1 MVFLV
6 LKNTQSTELEK
17 NNKSRRTSAGVAD
30 KNCKSQCQIERFY
43 FGTIF
48 LNKIF
53 CVLNYGREKLVF
65 KSFRNLMLLFSV
77 ALLMAP
83 VSAKEISSA
92 KPERQGFSSERLEK
106 LTQLMNARVD
116 DGTMVGGMGVIA
128 RNGKIIYSQ
137 TYGQA
142 DREAGKAMTD
152 DAIYRIYSMTKPIT
166 GVALMMLYEE
176 GKFRLNDPIAMY
188 IPEMADL
195 RVALSTAGTGTV
207 SDGTSSTA
215 IGSGDETLVGQTR
228 KAIRQPTIRDLMTHT
243 AGLTY
248 GVFGNTEV
256 DQAYMQAGLLG
267 DMDLKEFVTV
277 LGQLPLQYDPGSQWH
292 YSVSVD
298 VQGYLVEVFSGM
310 KFGEF
315 LQQRIFAPLD
325 MKDTAFKVNE
335 VNKDRLTQL
344 YKPEGV
350 TATNYFSPSTGD
362 GLEVAD
368 AFVSASYLY
377 GGKFE
382 SGGGGL
388 VATARDYL
396 RFSQMMLNGGE
407 LDGVRIL
414 SPKTVDLMT
423 TNHIGDLGLGYGSNG
438 IGFGLDFGVV
448 LNPGDV
454 GEVGS
459 VGEYSWGGAAGTRFW
474 IDPQEQ
480 LIGLF
485 MVQSIPHRT
494 RLADD
499 FKVMTYQALIEKE

>member
-1 MVFLV
+1 MMTVIKTARNLV
-6 LKNTQSTELEK
+6 LVL
-17 NNKSRRTSAGVAD
+17 AVMLVVAP
-30 KNCKSQCQIERFY
+30 
-43 FGTIF
+43 
-48 LNKIF
+48 
-53 CVLNYGREKLVF
+53 
-65 KSFRNLMLLFSV
+65 
-77 ALLMAP
+77 A
-83 VSAKEISSA
+83 SAKEMSST

-106 LTQLMNARVD
+106 LTQLMNAKVE
-116 DGTMVGGMGVIA
+116 DGTMVGGMGMIA

-152 DAIYRIYSMTKPIT
+152 DAIYRIYSMSKPIT

-188 IPEMADL
+188 IPEMANL
-195 RVALSTAGTGTV
+195 QVALSTAGTGIV
-207 SDGTSSTA
+207 SDGTTSTT
-215 IGSGDETLVGQTR
+215 IGAGDKSLIGQTR
-228 KAIRQPTIRDLMTHT
+228 KPTRQPTIRDLMTHT

-256 DQAYMQAGLLG
+256 DQAYRKAGLLG
-267 DMDLKEFVTV
+267 DMDLKEFVTA
-277 LGQLPLQYDPGSQWH
+277 LGKLPLQYDPGSQWH

-298 VQGYLVEVFSGM
+298 VQGYLVEVLSGM
-310 KFGEF
+310 KFSEF

-325 MKDTAFKVNE
+325 MKDTAFKINE
-335 VNKDRLTQL
+335 GNKDRLTQL

-350 TATNYFSPSTGD
+350 TADNYFSPATGS

-368 AFVSASYLY
+368 AFISAGYIY

-388 VATARDYL
+388 VATARDYM

-423 TNHIGDLGLGYGSNG
+423 ANHIGDMGLGFGRKG
-438 IGFGLDFGVV
+438 VGFGLDFAVV
-448 LNPGDV
+448 LNPGEV
-454 GEVGS
+454 GEVS
-459 VGEYSWGGAAGTRFW
+459 SAGEYNWGGAAGTRFW

-494 RLADD
+494 RLAGD
-499 FKVMTYQALIEKE
+499 FKVMTYQALVEKE

>member
-1 MVFLV
+1 MFV
-6 LKNTQSTELEK
+6 LKN
-17 NNKSRRTSAGVAD
+17 
-30 KNCKSQCQIERFY
+30 I
-43 FGTIF
+43 
-48 LNKIF
+48 
-53 CVLNYGREKLVF
+53 
-65 KSFRNLMLLFSV
+65 RNLVLVLAMMLMV
-77 ALLMAP
+77 APAG
-83 VSAKEISSA
+83 AKEMGST
-92 KPERQGFSSERLEK
+92 KPERQGFSGERLAK
-106 LTQLMNARVD
+106 LTQLMNAKVE
-116 DGTMVGGMGVIA
+116 DGTMVGGMGMIA

-152 DAIYRIYSMTKPIT
+152 DAIYRIYSMSKPIT

-188 IPEMADL
+188 IPEMANL
-195 RVALSTAGTGTV
+195 QVALSTAGSGII
-207 SDGTSSTA
+207 SDGTTSSS
-215 IGSGDETLVGQTR
+215 IGGGDESLVGQTR
-228 KAIRQPTIRDLMTHT
+228 KAVRQPTIRDLMTHT

-256 DQAYMQAGLLG
+256 DQAYRKAGLLG
-267 DMDLKEFVTV
+267 DMDLKEFVTA
-277 LGQLPLQYDPGSQWH
+277 LGKLPLQYDPGSQWH

-298 VQGYLVEVFSGM
+298 VQGYLVEVLSGM
-310 KFGEF
+310 KFSEF

-335 VNKDRLTQL
+335 GNKGRLTQL

-350 TATNYFSPSTGD
+350 NANNFFAPSTGD

-368 AFVSASYLY
+368 AFVSAGYIY
-377 GGKFE
+377 GSKFE

-388 VATARDYL
+388 IATARDYM
-396 RFSQMMLNGGE
+396 RFSQMMLNGGV
-407 LDGVRIL
+407 LNGVRIL

-423 TNHIGDLGLGYGSNG
+423 TNHIGDLGLSYGRKG
-438 IGFGLDFGVV
+438 IGFGLDFAVV
-448 LNPGDV
+448 LNPGEV
-454 GEVGS
+454 GEVS
-459 VGEYSWGGAAGTRFW
+459 SAGEYNWGGAAGTRFW

-499 FKVMTYQALIEKE
+499 FKVMTYQALVEKE

>member
-1 MVFLV
+1 MFM
-6 LKNTQSTELEK
+6 
-17 NNKSRRTSAGVAD
+17 
-30 KNCKSQCQIERFY
+30 
-43 FGTIF
+43 
-48 LNKIF
+48 
-53 CVLNYGREKLVF
+53 F
-65 KSFRNLMLLFSV
+65 KKVRNLLIGLAVMLV
-77 ALLMAP
+77 MAP
-83 VSAKEISSA
+83 VSAKEMSST
-92 KPERQGFSSERLEK
+92 KPERQGFSSERLAK
-106 LTQLMNARVD
+106 LTQLMNAKVE
-116 DGTMVGGMGVIA
+116 DGTMVGGMGMIA

-142 DREAGKAMTD
+142 DREAGKVMTD
-152 DAIYRIYSMTKPIT
+152 DAIYRIYSMSKPIT

-188 IPEMADL
+188 IPEMANL
-195 RVALSTAGTGTV
+195 PVALSTGGTGVV
-207 SDGTSSTA
+207 SDGTTSIA
-215 IGSGDETLVGQTR
+215 IGSGDESLVGQTR
-228 KAIRQPTIRDLMTHT
+228 KAKRQPTIRDLMTHT

-248 GVFGNTEV
+248 GIFGNTEV
-256 DQAYMQAGLLG
+256 DQAYRKAGLLG

-277 LGQLPLQYDPGSQWH
+277 LGKLPLQYDPGSQWH

-298 VQGYLVEVFSGM
+298 VQGYLVEVLSGM
-310 KFGEF
+310 KFSEF
-315 LQQRIFAPLD
+315 LEQRIFAPLD
-325 MKDTAFKVNE
+325 MQDTAFKVNE
-335 VNKDRLTQL
+335 GNKDRLAQL

-350 TATNYFSPSTGD
+350 KADNYFSPATGS
-362 GLEVAD
+362 GLEIAD
-368 AFVSASYLY
+368 AFISAGYIY

-423 TNHIGDLGLGYGSNG
+423 TNHIGDLGLGYGSKG
-438 IGFGLDFGVV
+438 IGFGLDFAVV
-448 LNPGDV
+448 LNPGEL
-454 GEVGS
+454 GEVS
-459 VGEYSWGGAAGTRFW
+459 SAGEYNWGGAAGTRFW

-499 FKVMTYQALIEKE
+499 FKVMTYQALVEKE

>member
-1 MVFLV
+1 MMTVIKTARNLV
-6 LKNTQSTELEK
+6 LVL
-17 NNKSRRTSAGVAD
+17 AVMLVVAP
-30 KNCKSQCQIERFY
+30 
-43 FGTIF
+43 
-48 LNKIF
+48 
-53 CVLNYGREKLVF
+53 
-65 KSFRNLMLLFSV
+65 
-77 ALLMAP
+77 A
-83 VSAKEISSA
+83 SAKEMSST

-106 LTQLMNARVD
+106 LTQLMNAKVE
-116 DGTMVGGMGVIA
+116 DGTMVGGMGMIA

-152 DAIYRIYSMTKPIT
+152 DAIYRIYSMSKPIT

-188 IPEMADL
+188 IPEMANL
-195 RVALSTAGTGTV
+195 QVALSTAGTGIV
-207 SDGTSSTA
+207 SDGTTSTT
-215 IGSGDETLVGQTR
+215 IGAGDKSLIGQTR
-228 KAIRQPTIRDLMTHT
+228 KPTRQPTIRDLMTHT

-256 DQAYMQAGLLG
+256 DQAYRKAGLLG
-267 DMDLKEFVTV
+267 DMDLKEFVTA
-277 LGQLPLQYDPGSQWH
+277 LGKLPLQYDPGSQWH

-298 VQGYLVEVFSGM
+298 VQGYLVEVLSGM
-310 KFGEF
+310 KFSEF

-325 MKDTAFKVNE
+325 MKDTAFKINE
-335 VNKDRLTQL
+335 GNKDRLTQL

-350 TATNYFSPSTGD
+350 TADNYFSPATGS

-368 AFVSASYLY
+368 AFISAGYIY

-423 TNHIGDLGLGYGSNG
+423 TNHIGDLGLGYGSKG
-438 IGFGLDFGVV
+438 IGFGLDFAVV
-448 LNPGDV
+448 LNPGEV
-454 GEVGS
+454 GEVS
-459 VGEYSWGGAAGTRFW
+459 SAGEYNWGGAAGTRFW

-499 FKVMTYQALIEKE
+499 FKVMTYQALVEKE

>member
-1 MVFLV
+1 MMTVIKRARNLV
-6 LKNTQSTELEK
+6 LVL
-17 NNKSRRTSAGVAD
+17 AVMLVVAP
-30 KNCKSQCQIERFY
+30 
-43 FGTIF
+43 
-48 LNKIF
+48 
-53 CVLNYGREKLVF
+53 
-65 KSFRNLMLLFSV
+65 
-77 ALLMAP
+77 A
-83 VSAKEISSA
+83 SAKEMSST

-106 LTQLMNARVD
+106 LTQLMNAKVE

-188 IPEMADL
+188 IPEMANL
-195 RVALSTAGTGTV
+195 QVALSTAGTGIV
-207 SDGTSSTA
+207 SDGTTSTT
-215 IGSGDETLVGQTR
+215 IGSGDESLVGQTR
-228 KAIRQPTIRDLMTHT
+228 KPTRQPTIRDLMTHT

-256 DQAYMQAGLLG
+256 DQAYRKAGLLG
-267 DMDLKEFVTV
+267 DMDLKEFVTA
-277 LGQLPLQYDPGSQWH
+277 LGKLPLQYDPGSQWH

-298 VQGYLVEVFSGM
+298 VQGYLVEVLSGM
-310 KFGEF
+310 KFSEF
-315 LQQRIFAPLD
+315 LQQRIFGPLD

-335 VNKDRLTQL
+335 GNKDRLTQL
-344 YKPEGV
+344 YKPKGV
-350 TATNYFSPSTGD
+350 TADNYFSPATGS

-368 AFVSASYLY
+368 AFISAGYIY

-388 VATARDYL
+388 IATARDYL

-423 TNHIGDLGLGYGSNG
+423 TNHIGDMGLGFGRKG
-438 IGFGLDFGVV
+438 VGFGLDFAVV
-448 LNPGDV
+448 LNPGEV
-454 GEVGS
+454 GEVS
-459 VGEYSWGGAAGTRFW
+459 SAGEYNWGGAAGTRFW

-499 FKVMTYQALIEKE
+499 FKVMTYQALVEKE

>member
-1 MVFLV
+1 MMTVIKTARNLV
-6 LKNTQSTELEK
+6 LVL
-17 NNKSRRTSAGVAD
+17 AVMLVVAP
-30 KNCKSQCQIERFY
+30 
-43 FGTIF
+43 
-48 LNKIF
+48 
-53 CVLNYGREKLVF
+53 
-65 KSFRNLMLLFSV
+65 
-77 ALLMAP
+77 A
-83 VSAKEISSA
+83 SAKEMSST

-106 LTQLMNARVD
+106 LTQLMNAKVE
-116 DGTMVGGMGVIA
+116 DGTMVGGMGMIA

-188 IPEMADL
+188 IPEMANL
-195 RVALSTAGTGTV
+195 QVALSTAGTGIV
-207 SDGTSSTA
+207 SDGTTSTT
-215 IGSGDETLVGQTR
+215 IGSGDESLVGQTR
-228 KAIRQPTIRDLMTHT
+228 KPTRQPTIRDLMTHT

-256 DQAYMQAGLLG
+256 DQAYRKAGLLG
-267 DMDLKEFVTV
+267 DMDLKEFVTA
-277 LGQLPLQYDPGSQWH
+277 LGKLPLQYDPGSQWH

-298 VQGYLVEVFSGM
+298 VQGYLVEVLSGM
-310 KFGEF
+310 KFSEF
-315 LQQRIFAPLD
+315 LQQRIFGPLD

-335 VNKDRLTQL
+335 GNKDRLTQL
-344 YKPEGV
+344 YKPKGV
-350 TATNYFSPSTGD
+350 TVDNYFSPATGS

-368 AFVSASYLY
+368 AFISAGYIY

-382 SGGGGL
+382 SGGAGL
-388 VATARDYL
+388 IATARDYL

-423 TNHIGDLGLGYGSNG
+423 TNHIGDMGLGFGRKG
-438 IGFGLDFGVV
+438 VGFGLDFAVV
-448 LNPGDV
+448 LNPGEV
-454 GEVGS
+454 GEVS
-459 VGEYSWGGAAGTRFW
+459 SAGEYNWGGAAGTRFW

-499 FKVMTYQALIEKE
+499 FKVMTYQALVEKE

>member
-1 MVFLV
+1 MFM
-6 LKNTQSTELEK
+6 
-17 NNKSRRTSAGVAD
+17 
-30 KNCKSQCQIERFY
+30 
-43 FGTIF
+43 
-48 LNKIF
+48 
-53 CVLNYGREKLVF
+53 F
-65 KSFRNLMLLFSV
+65 KKVRNLLIGLAVMLV
-77 ALLMAP
+77 MAP
-83 VSAKEISSA
+83 VSAKEMSST
-92 KPERQGFSSERLEK
+92 KPERQGFSSERLAK
-106 LTQLMNARVD
+106 LTQLMNAKVE
-116 DGTMVGGMGVIA
+116 DGTMVGGMGMIA

-142 DREAGKAMTD
+142 DREAGKVMTD
-152 DAIYRIYSMTKPIT
+152 DAIYRIYSMSKPIT

-188 IPEMADL
+188 IPEMANL
-195 RVALSTAGTGTV
+195 PVALSTGGTGVV
-207 SDGTSSTA
+207 SDGTTSIA
-215 IGSGDETLVGQTR
+215 IGSGDESLVGQTR
-228 KAIRQPTIRDLMTHT
+228 KAKRQPTIRDLMTHT

-248 GVFGNTEV
+248 GIFGNTEV
-256 DQAYMQAGLLG
+256 DQAYRKAGLLG

-277 LGQLPLQYDPGSQWH
+277 LGKLPLQYDPGSQWH

-298 VQGYLVEVFSGM
+298 VQGYLVEVLSGM
-310 KFGEF
+310 KFSEF
-315 LQQRIFAPLD
+315 LEQRIFAPLD
-325 MKDTAFKVNE
+325 MQDTAFKVNE
-335 VNKDRLTQL
+335 GNKDRLAQL

-350 TATNYFSPSTGD
+350 TADNYFSPATGS
-362 GLEVAD
+362 GLEIAD
-368 AFVSASYLY
+368 AFISAGYIY

-423 TNHIGDLGLGYGSNG
+423 TNHIGDLGLGYGREG
-438 IGFGLDFGVV
+438 MGFGLDFAVV
-448 LNPGDV
+448 LNPGEV
-454 GEVGS
+454 GEVS
-459 VGEYSWGGAAGTRFW
+459 SAGEYNWGGAAGTRFW

-499 FKVMTYQALIEKE
+499 FKVMTYQALVEKE